1 VWRTFVLSPL
11 SRRKPFVTN
20 RVVHFDIYVDDVERA
35 IAFYQTVFGW
45 TIQKVEWMDY
55 WLIKTG
61 EGQPGIDGGLG
72 KRTSPTRGDIPQFGY
87 TCTVDVE
94 DVNAAFEA
102 ALAAGGTEVHRP
114 GPIPGVGYMAYVR
127 DTEGNHVGLMQR
139 DPSAK

>member
-1 VWRTFVLSPL
+1 M
-11 SRRKPFVTN
+11 TN
-20 RVVHFDIYVDDVERA
+20 RVVHFDIYVDDVDRA
-35 IAFYQTVFGW
+35 VAFYQTVFGW

-61 EGQPGIDGGLG
+61 EGEPGIDGGLG
-72 KRTSPTRGDIPQFGY
+72 KRTSPTQGDIPQFGY

-94 DVNAAFEA
+94 DVNVTFES
-102 ALAAGGTEVHRP
+102 ALTAGGTEVHRP

-127 DTEGNHVGLMQR
+127 DTEGNHLGLMQR

>member
-1 VWRTFVLSPL
+1 MA
-11 SRRKPFVTN
+11 N
-20 RVVHFDIYVDDVERA
+20 RVVHFDAYADDVERA

-72 KRTSPTRGDIPQFGY
+72 KRTSPTHGDIPQFGY
-87 TCTVDVE
+87 TCTVHVE
-94 DVNAAFEA
+94 DINATFEA

-127 DTEGNHVGLMQR
+127 DTEGNHLGLMHR
-139 DPSAK
+139 DPTAK